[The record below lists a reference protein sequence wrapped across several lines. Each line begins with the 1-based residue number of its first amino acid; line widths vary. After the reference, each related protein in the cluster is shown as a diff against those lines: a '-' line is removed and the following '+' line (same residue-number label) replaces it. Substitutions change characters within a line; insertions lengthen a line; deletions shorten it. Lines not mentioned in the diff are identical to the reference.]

1 MPLQRSYLQL
11 HSTLGEETHIDD
23 WFEIDQACIDNFAAV
38 TGDEQL
44 IQTVPEH
51 AKQEP
56 PFKTT
61 ISQGF

>member
-1 MPLQRSYLQL
+1 L

-44 IQTVPEH
+44 IQTVPER